1 MLHTPVN
8 LCSCLHLAPLR
19 HNVSYHYHLVFT
31 RLILPAL
38 DLLREQCLHG
48 NDKILAI
55 DRILGRMTYH
65 NSKVFKYAITLTEDD
80 SKFQGCG
87 KRSDESVVSGYSV
100 ILQAVPS

>member
-1 MLHTPVN
+1 MVTVEEDDYQLSSL
-8 LCSCLHLAPLR
+8 LCYTLLSIFAHVFISPPLR

-55 DRILGRMTYH
+55 DRIWGRMTYH

-80 SKFQGCG
+80 SKFQGWE
-87 KRSDESVVSGYSV
+87 KK
-100 ILQAVPS
+100 